1 MEVMP
6 KEVNAEQ
13 QKEKEQEEKVTRV
26 KEIISER
33 TENSNTYLLSD
44 GSKQL
49 EIYPENIRYK
59 AGEELVDYNAELTDI
74 SGKDKKIL
82 EKEALKDVTEYANV
96 NESGDSKQF
105 FPEIISKENGVVM
118 TKNNYVVE
126 MAPVISE
133 NDEYSL
139 TVRDTN
145 ANYTNSEKNIEYK
158 YESLNNGVKESIILN
173 SEPEEYEF
181 SYEINTDN
189 VVLNQ
194 RKDDRG
200 IQVLDKKSQEIV
212 ANISAPNIIDSVG
225 NVDYENVKYNLMHTE
240 NKTYLKIIVE
250 KQYFEKEDLKYPITI
265 DPTIVWMGD
274 YLTAVGVWSASFMA
288 NTTMTNSQLTVS
300 NYLMNSYP
308 YNSINRVY
316 IDTGKL
322 LTTEAFVGGG
332 NSISDKYIES
342 AYLSIHEYNKPTYYP
357 TGTVQVKKALGE
369 WNASNITWN
378 TQPEISDDYIAEWKS
393 TGIEGEWHYLDIT
406 DWVCDIA
413 SGKEENHGLVL
424 SCPDKGMAACIYGP
438 QIHYISDEN
447 GHTVGSRHMTIAV
460 TYRDFEKYDASIEM
474 KATVDNEEALIDIVV
489 NENNSD
495 ENKAVKGYEIYER
508 VNNDNRFHLMCEGKD
523 INDIQKIA
531 LEDVE
536 NVDLRIAIAYTD
548 GTVYL
553 SNIVSFKKILQS
565 ESSTN
570 SYEQISIDT
579 DGDGLEDG
587 YEIWDLKTLW
597 NTETTDSTKDNPKYE
612 MDTDGDGF
620 PDWYEVFVLGTDPI
634 IPNRY
639 DENGIEI
646 DSDEDGWSDF
656 KEYQEDTDPYLSDSD
671 FDGIKDSEDAEPR
684 ITKEQSNKAVN
695 GAEIHK
701 GKYDFEY
708 YENDGNA
715 RIEYLKNIY
724 DGKVKQKRYIY
735 SDANLNKIFKYY
747 YNINSEQTA
756 EIESYEISG
765 QKLCYTYSYDINNNV
780 NYICDKMTKYRM
792 SYDGN
797 RNINEIYVGDCKIYD
812 KRTIELDEVVK
823 DENNDYSEK
832 VLRSSETIEEY
843 GNKQNI
849 RTVCNIYDANNN
861 ESVYK
866 EISVYYDEN
875 EKASY
880 VLQLDKGENVI
891 ALLDC
896 TEDSDNPL
904 KYNYS
909 VENGMNIVTRS
920 DGFIKKSN
928 IITDDKGNQTGMKNS
943 FSFLNLNND
952 MKTYIT
958 SLSVKQNNNDIAITR
973 KMYNDDEMTY
983 EFSLDTDVCTQKIK
997 SALNNKEIYS
1007 SIRTE
1012 KDMATSLKII
1022 NSEYERNYN
1031 YVYNEAGNL
1040 IEIKD
1045 GNNLTKHKYKYD
1057 AHGRLKEEYDYE
1069 ALLWRLYEYNDYG
1082 NIEKTYSAPI
1092 DAEGKFM
1099 SRSKIKY
1106 YQYENKQWPDQ
1117 VTRYSD
1123 NPYVTTHNITYDN
1136 SGNPLNYYNDM
1147 IFTWERG
1154 QDLKSISDKNGELLN
1169 FKYNDNNFRTYK
1181 ETKDYISTY
1190 ELDESKIIRETLQYK
1205 NSDRCYDIW
1214 YFYDAIGE
1222 VAGYQFSYWVNN
1234 NEVQEVVYYE
1244 KDKLGNV
1251 IGLMN
1256 ESGVEFATYSYDS
1269 WGAINSTSCEEGYET
1284 AYKLNNFTYRGYY
1297 RDSETGFYYLN
1308 NRYYDPEI
1316 KQFINADNPKV
1327 ISQFVGNRVMDNMYI
1342 YCDGNPVDRVDPSGE
1357 WYYTLEE
1364 YNIVEFYKRITS
1376 EKDAKNLFFS
1386 IVLACNS
1393 SYMKSEYSHNCKVYN
1408 QKYKQNSYIV
1418 GQNNAPFT
1426 NMTYGGNKISDV
1438 GCEIMAVYNAII
1450 SCGYDLYFPDLVLQF
1465 SMNGMKLL
1473 GGMWGSNR
1481 YELDKALYAYGIR
1494 HEKYYLEET
1503 FLEEIN
1509 RSDRFI
1515 LSVVNNN
1522 NIFEGLHT
1530 FFVIN
1535 THYYLPNYNENTMQ
1549 FFNYNAEKYGY
1560 TNEYLNEI
1568 LKEDKYIVGYLIEPI
1583 DLQ

>member
-1 MEVMP
+1 MP
-6 KEVNAEQ
+6 KEVNAAQ

-49 EIYPENIRYK
+49 AIYPENIRYK

-105 FPEIISKENGVVM
+105 FPKIISKENGVVM

-126 MAPVISE
+126 MAPVISK

-139 TVRDTN
+139 AVRDTN
-145 ANYTNSEKNIEYK
+145 ANYTNSEKYIEYK

-173 SEPEEYEF
+173 SESEEYEF

-194 RKDDRG
+194 RKNDRG
-200 IQVLDKKSQEIV
+200 IQVLDKNSKEIV
-212 ANISAPNIIDSVG
+212 ANISAPNIIDGTG
-225 NVDYENVKYNLMHTE
+225 NVDYENVKYVLIHKE
-240 NKTYLKIIVE
+240 NKTILKVVVKKE
-250 KQYFEKEDLKYPITI
+250 YFEKENIKYPITI
-265 DPTIVWMGD
+265 DPTMLWMGD

-332 NSISDKYIES
+332 NSISDKCIES
-342 AYLSIHEYNKPTYYP
+342 AYLSIYEYNKPAYYP
-357 TGTVQVKKALGE
+357 TGTVQVKKAIGE
-369 WNASNITWN
+369 WDASN
-378 TQPEISDDYIAEWKS
+378 
-393 TGIEGEWHYLDIT
+393 
-406 DWVCDIA
+406 
-413 SGKEENHGLVL
+413 
-424 SCPDKGMAACIYGP
+424 
-438 QIHYISDEN
+438 
-447 GHTVGSRHMTIAV
+447 
-460 TYRDFEKYDASIEM
+460 
-474 KATVDNEEALIDIVV
+474 
-489 NENNSD
+489 
-495 ENKAVKGYEIYER
+495 
-508 VNNDNRFHLMCEGKD
+508 
-523 INDIQKIA
+523 
-531 LEDVE
+531 
-536 NVDLRIAIAYTD
+536 
-548 GTVYL
+548 
-553 SNIVSFKKILQS
+553 
-565 ESSTN
+565 
-570 SYEQISIDT
+570 
-579 DGDGLEDG
+579 
-587 YEIWDLKTLW
+587 
-597 NTETTDSTKDNPKYE
+597 
-612 MDTDGDGF
+612 
-620 PDWYEVFVLGTDPI
+620 
-634 IPNRY
+634 
-639 DENGIEI
+639 
-646 DSDEDGWSDF
+646 
-656 KEYQEDTDPYLSDSD
+656 
-671 FDGIKDSEDAEPR
+671 
-684 ITKEQSNKAVN
+684 
-695 GAEIHK
+695 
-701 GKYDFEY
+701 
-708 YENDGNA
+708 
-715 RIEYLKNIY
+715 
-724 DGKVKQKRYIY
+724 
-735 SDANLNKIFKYY
+735 
-747 YNINSEQTA
+747 
-756 EIESYEISG
+756 
-765 QKLCYTYSYDINNNV
+765 
-780 NYICDKMTKYRM
+780 
-792 SYDGN
+792 
-797 RNINEIYVGDCKIYD
+797 
-812 KRTIELDEVVK
+812 
-823 DENNDYSEK
+823 
-832 VLRSSETIEEY
+832 
-843 GNKQNI
+843 
-849 RTVCNIYDANNN
+849 
-861 ESVYK
+861 
-866 EISVYYDEN
+866 
-875 EKASY
+875 
-880 VLQLDKGENVI
+880 
-891 ALLDC
+891 
-896 TEDSDNPL
+896 
-904 KYNYS
+904 
-909 VENGMNIVTRS
+909 
-920 DGFIKKSN
+920 
-928 IITDDKGNQTGMKNS
+928 
-943 FSFLNLNND
+943 
-952 MKTYIT
+952 
-958 SLSVKQNNNDIAITR
+958 
-973 KMYNDDEMTY
+973 
-983 EFSLDTDVCTQKIK
+983 
-997 SALNNKEIYS
+997 
-1007 SIRTE
+1007 
-1012 KDMATSLKII
+1012 
-1022 NSEYERNYN
+1022 
-1031 YVYNEAGNL
+1031 
-1040 IEIKD
+1040 
-1045 GNNLTKHKYKYD
+1045 
-1057 AHGRLKEEYDYE
+1057 
-1069 ALLWRLYEYNDYG
+1069 
-1082 NIEKTYSAPI
+1082 SAPI

-1136 SGNPLNYYNDM
+1136 AGNPLNYYNDM

-1169 FKYNDNNFRTYK
+1169 FKYIDNDFRTYK

-1327 ISQFVGNRVMDNMYI
+1327 VNQFVGNRVMDNMYI

-1364 YNIVEFYKRITS
+1364 YNIVESYKRITA

-1393 SYMKSEYSHNCKVYN
+1393 SYMKSEYSHNCKVYD
-1408 QKYKQNSYIV
+1408 QKYKYNSYIW

-1426 NMTYGGNKISDV
+1426 NMTYGGNKISNV

-1473 GGMWGSNR
+1473 GGMWGSNI
-1481 YELDKALYAYGIR
+1481 YELDDVLYAYGVR
-1494 HEKYYLEET
+1494 YEKYYLEKS

-1515 LSVVNNN
+1515 LSVMNNNSIFNGKHTFYCYNNYNYFLDDNGNPTENNIIMYNYNCWEDNYTKENVNNV
-1522 NIFEGLHT
+1522 LT
-1530 FFVIN
+1530 
-1535 THYYLPNYNENTMQ
+1535 ENS
-1549 FFNYNAEKYGY
+1549 F
-1560 TNEYLNEI
+1560 L
-1568 LKEDKYIVGYLIEPI
+1568 VGYLIEPFYI
-1583 DLQ
+1583 E